1 MKAFKKQS
9 VCVVQVL
16 PCLCL
21 LFVCFI
27 ILLGPPGARARPYDA
42 PARAT
47 AYPGRSSR
55 REGPSL
61 TAAGESSPPFD
72 ERSDVSFLLQL

>member
-27 ILLGPPGARARPYDA
+27 ILPGPPGARARPYDA
-42 PARAT
+42 PARVV
-47 AYPGRSSR
+47 AYPGRSFHR
-55 REGPSL
+55 AGLSL
-61 TAAGESSPPFD
+61 TAAGENSQPFN